1 MCLIILDIWQGFEYA
16 SGIKYAK
23 VLNMLQY
30 SSYSS
35 ITVVVS
41 NFIIL
46 EVSSARFVHPGVPQL
61 TIISFLTLV
70 MYNLYSEVTRFHWK
84 SWFEV
89 KV

>member
-1 MCLIILDIWQGFEYA
+1 MSGFSMCLIILDIWQGFEYA

-41 NFIIL
+41 NFIISL
-46 EVSSARFVHPGVPQL
+46 VCSICTPRRSATNHYIFFNTSHVQFIFG
-61 TIISFLTLV
+61 S
-70 MYNLYSEVTRFHWK
+70 Y
-84 SWFEV
+84 
-89 KV
+89 